1 LWHVNKTSSYTV
13 ASARVFIYIVV
24 KSGINLDIVSVAYD
38 IFVISCIS
46 LLGGM
51 VILFALFKY
60 CLCTQR
66 RHIRGV
72 EIELHILTSAL
83 EAGELSGA

>member
-1 LWHVNKTSSYTV
+1 VC
-13 ASARVFIYIVV
+13 
-24 KSGINLDIVSVAYD
+24 VAYD

-51 VILFALFKY
+51 VIFVLFKF

-66 RHIRGV
+66 RHIGGV
-72 EIELHILTSAL
+72 ELELHILTSAL